1 MQEVS
6 YEEIKRANE
15 MINMTN
21 IKGKEY
27 AEVNQRIKAFRMIY
41 PTGKIETALV
51 SCENGICVF
60 KAIVATS
67 EGNILGTGTAYEKEN
82 SSFINKT
89 SYIENCETSAVGR
102 ALGMAGFGID
112 TCIASAEEVRKSVA
126 NENREIDENVKN
138 EFEVT
143 SNRKINKT
151 KQDALK
157 MSIENNQ
164 IRDEKVKKILEQ
176 YGFENISDI
185 TLKEYAN
192 VIEAFQKIIDK

>member
-1 MQEVS
+1 
-6 YEEIKRANE
+6 